1 MLYNELKCYL
11 KEKKRKWQ
19 VRKRVIGFKKKI
31 QRLEKHKN
39 KMRRKSSFGLPIP

>member
-1 MLYNELKCYL
+1 MICNEIKCYL

-31 QRLEKHKN
+31 QKLEKHKN
-39 KMRRKSSFGLPIP
+39 KMRRKSSLGLPIP